1 MVASVRIKSNTI
13 QLQKE
18 ILAIQRKFPRTIKEI
33 LANVSA
39 IQIRNIRIRTEKG
52 KSVNGSPFAPY
63 STKPFFFNTKP
74 ESSPVYKFFEGG
86 YREFRASKG
95 RSTKPDLNFSG
106 KMLSSMTTR
115 VGTNKASLFFRRQS
129 ENKKAF
135 FHDIAGAGKG
145 RVVRPFFSINR
156 QEENQIVKVF
166 NSKIGKI
173 LQWVKERILQEI

>member
-1 MVASVRIKSNTI
+1 MVASVSIKSNTI
-13 QLQKE
+13 QLKKE
-18 ILAIQRKFPRTIKEI
+18 IQEIQRKFPRTIKEI

-52 KSVNGSPFAPY
+52 KSVNGSPFTPY
-63 STKPFFFNTKP
+63 STKPFFFNIKP
-74 ESSPVYKFFEGG
+74 ESQPVFKFFEGG

-106 KMLSSMTTR
+106 KMLSSMTTKVVR
-115 VGTNKASLFFRRQS
+115 DKASLFFRRQA

-145 RVVRPFFSINR
+145 KVVRPFFSINR
-156 QEENQIVKVF
+156 QEEKQIVKVF
-166 NSKIGKI
+166 EDKIAKI
-173 LQWVKERILQEI
+173 LQ